1 VSNPAT
7 NPLDQPLENDI
18 SAQLK
23 ERKAGF
29 GKTTIILG
37 VAVLAIVAF
46 VGGVFVQK
54 SFGSTQTPNRQN
66 AAGRQFPGR
75 GGDGSTP
82 PSGGNRPNGGGFGRG
97 TAGTIDHVD
106 GTTVYVKTQNGQIV
120 KVSTSDT
127 TKVQI
132 TSDGKLT
139 DLKAG
144 QQVAVQGQPG
154 QDGTVTAQTLTQRP
168 PNG

>member
-1 VSNPAT
+1 MT

-23 ERKAGF
+23 ERKSGV
-29 GKTTIILG
+29 GKTTMILG

-54 SFGSTQTPNRQN
+54 SFGATQTPTRQN
-66 AAGRQFPGR
+66 AGRQFNG
-75 GGDGSTP
+75 TP
-82 PSGGNRPNGGGFGRG
+82 PSGAQQRPNGGGNFGRG
-97 TAGTIDHVD
+97 TTGTIDHVD

-132 TSDGKLT
+132 TSEGKLT

-144 QQVAVQGQPG
+144 QQVVVQGQAG
-154 QDGTVTAQTLTQRP
+154 SDGTVTGQTITQRP
-168 PNG
+168 TTG

>member
-1 VSNPAT
+1 M
-7 NPLDQPLENDI
+7 NPLDQPLDSGDI
-18 SAQLK
+18 ATELK
-23 ERKAGF
+23 ERRSGP
-29 GKTTIILG
+29 GKTTIVLG
-37 VAVLAIVAF
+37 VAVLAVVAF

-54 SFGSTQTPNRQN
+54 SFGATEALTRQN
-66 AAGRQFPGR
+66 QARQFPGN
-75 GGDGSTP
+75 GNGTP
-82 PSGGNRPNGGGFGRG
+82 PSGAQNRANGGFGRG

-106 GTTVYVKTQNGQIV
+106 GTTVYVKTQNGEIV

-144 QQVAVQGQPG
+144 QQVVVQGQPG
-154 QDGTVTAQTLTQRP
+154 EDGTVTAQTVTQRP

>member
-1 VSNPAT
+1 MT
-7 NPLDQPLENDI
+7 NPLDQPLEHDLP
-18 SAQLK
+18 AELK
-23 ERKAGF
+23 ERKSGV
-29 GKTTIILG
+29 GKTTMILG

-66 AAGRQFPGR
+66 AAGRQFQG
-75 GGDGSTP
+75 TP
-82 PSGGNRPNGGGFGRG
+82 PSGAQQRPNGGFGRG
-97 TAGTIDHVD
+97 TTGTIDHVE
-106 GTTVYVKTQNGQIV
+106 GTTVYVKTQNGEIV

-144 QQVAVQGQPG
+144 QQVVVQGQAG
-154 QDGTVTAQTLTQRP
+154 EDGTVTGQTITQRP
-168 PNG
+168 ATG

>member
-1 VSNPAT
+1 MT

-18 SAQLK
+18 SAELK
-23 ERKAGF
+23 ERKTGF
-29 GKTTIILG
+29 GKTTVILG

-54 SFGSTQTPNRQN
+54 SFGASETPTRQN
-66 AAGRQFPGR
+66 AAGRQFPGGN
-75 GGDGSTP
+75 GGTP
-82 PSGGNRPNGGGFGRG
+82 PSGTNRQGGGQFGGRG
-97 TAGTIDHVD
+97 TAGTIDHVE

-127 TKVQI
+127 TKVEV
-132 TSDGKLT
+132 TSEGKLA

-144 QQVAVQGQPG
+144 QQVVVQGQAG
-154 QDGTVTAQTLTQRP
+154 SDGTVSGQTITQRP
-168 PNG
+168 TTG

>member
-1 VSNPAT
+1 MTS
-7 NPLDQPLENDI
+7 PLDQPLENDL

-23 ERKAGF
+23 ERKTGF

-54 SFGSTQTPNRQN
+54 SFGSTRTPTRQN
-66 AAGRQFPGR
+66 AARQFNG
-75 GGDGSTP
+75 TP
-82 PSGGNRPNGGGFGRG
+82 PSGSQQRPNGGFGRG
-97 TAGTIDHVD
+97 TIGTIDHVD
-106 GTTVYVKTQNGQIV
+106 GTTVYVKTQNGQVI
-120 KVSTSDT
+120 KVSTSDS

-144 QQVAVQGQPG
+144 QQVVVQGQAG
-154 QDGTVTAQTLTQRP
+154 SDGTVTAQTLTQRP

>member
-1 VSNPAT
+1 MT

-18 SAQLK
+18 TAELA
-23 ERKAGF
+23 ERKTGV
-29 GKTTIILG
+29 GKTTLFLG

-54 SFGSTQTPNRQN
+54 SFGASETPTRPQ
-66 AAGRQFPGR
+66 AGRQFNG
-75 GGDGSTP
+75 TP
-82 PSGGNRPNGGGFGRG
+82 PSGAQQRPNGGRG
-97 TAGTIDHVD
+97 TVGTIDHIE
-106 GTTVYVKTQNGQIV
+106 GTTVYVKTQSGEIV

-132 TSDGKLT
+132 TSEGELG

-144 QQVAVQGQPG
+144 QQVTVQGQTG
-154 QDGTVTAQTLTQRP
+154 SDGTVTAQTLTQRP

>member
-1 VSNPAT
+1 VT

-18 SAQLK
+18 TAQLK
-23 ERKAGF
+23 ERKSGF
-29 GKTTIILG
+29 GKTTIVLG
-37 VAVLAIVAF
+37 VAVLAVVAF

-75 GGDGSTP
+75 DGTGTP
-82 PSGGNRPNGGGFGRG
+82 PSGSNRPNGGGFGRG
-97 TAGTIDHVD
+97 TTGTIDHID
-106 GTTVYVKTQNGQIV
+106 GTTVYVKTPNGQIV
-120 KVSTSDT
+120 KVSTSDS

-132 TSDGKLT
+132 TSEGKLT

-144 QQVAVQGQPG
+144 QQVVVQGQPG
-154 QDGTVTAQTLTQRP
+154 SDGTVTAQTLTERP
-168 PNG
+168 SNG

>member
-1 VSNPAT
+1 MTS
-7 NPLDQPLENDI
+7 PLDQPLENDI
-18 SAQLK
+18 TAELK
-23 ERKAGF
+23 ERKTGF

-54 SFGSTQTPNRQN
+54 SFGSTQAPNRQN

-75 GGDGSTP
+75 DGATP
-82 PSGGNRPNGGGFGRG
+82 PSGAQQRPNGGFGRG

-106 GTTVYVKTQNGQIV
+106 GTTVYVKTQNGEIV
-120 KVSTSDT
+120 KVSTSDS

-139 DLKAG
+139 DLKVG
-144 QQVAVQGQPG
+144 QQIVVQGQPG
-154 QDGTVTAQTLTQRP
+154 SDGTVTAQTLTQRP

>member
-1 VSNPAT
+1 MS

-18 SAQLK
+18 SAELK
-23 ERKAGF
+23 ERKSGI
-29 GKTTIILG
+29 GKTTMILG

-54 SFGSTQTPNRQN
+54 SFGSTQTPARQN
-66 AAGRQFPGR
+66 AAGRQFNG
-75 GGDGSTP
+75 TP
-82 PSGGNRPNGGGFGRG
+82 PSGAQQRPNGGFGRG
-97 TAGTIDHVD
+97 TTGTIDHID
-106 GTTVYVKTQNGQIV
+106 GTTVYVKTQNGQVV

-144 QQVAVQGQPG
+144 QQVVVQGQAG
-154 QDGTVTAQTLTQRP
+154 SDGTVTGQTITQRP
-168 PNG
+168 ATG

>member
-1 VSNPAT
+1 VT
-7 NPLDQPLENDI
+7 NPLDQPLENDL

-23 ERKAGF
+23 ERRTGF

-66 AAGRQFPGR
+66 AARQFNG
-75 GGDGSTP
+75 TP
-82 PSGGNRPNGGGFGRG
+82 PSGAQQRGNRG
-97 TAGTIDHVD
+97 TIGTIDHVD

-120 KVSTSDT
+120 KVSTSDS

-144 QQVAVQGQPG
+144 QQVVVQGQAG
-154 QDGTVTAQTLTQRP
+154 SDGTVTAQTLTQRP

>member
-1 VSNPAT
+1 VT

-18 SAQLK
+18 SAELK
-23 ERKAGF
+23 ERRSGV
-29 GKTTIILG
+29 GKTTMILG

-54 SFGSTQTPNRQN
+54 SFGSTQTQTRQN
-66 AAGRQFPGR
+66 AAGRQFNG
-75 GGDGSTP
+75 TP
-82 PSGGNRPNGGGFGRG
+82 PSGAQQRPNGGFSRG

-106 GTTVYVKTQNGQIV
+106 GTTVYVKTQNGEIV

-132 TSDGKLT
+132 TSDGKLS

-144 QQVAVQGQPG
+144 QQVVVQGQAG
-154 QDGTVTAQTLTQRP
+154 SDGTVTGQTITQRP
-168 PNG
+168 ATG

>member
-1 VSNPAT
+1 MT

-18 SAQLK
+18 TAELK
-23 ERKAGF
+23 ERKSGI
-29 GKTTIILG
+29 GKTTMILG

-46 VGGVFVQK
+46 VGGVLVQK
-54 SFGSTQTPNRQN
+54 SFGATQTPNRQN

-75 GGDGSTP
+75 DGSTP
-82 PSGGNRPNGGGFGRG
+82 PSGSNRPNGGNFGRG

-120 KVSTSDT
+120 KVSTSDS

-144 QQVAVQGQPG
+144 QQVVVQGQAG
-154 QDGTVTAQTLTQRP
+154 SDGTVTGQTITQRP
-168 PNG
+168 ATG

>member
-1 VSNPAT
+1 VT
-7 NPLDQPLENDI
+7 NPLDQPLEHDLT
-18 SAQLK
+18 AELK
-23 ERKAGF
+23 ERKGGF
-29 GKTTIILG
+29 GKTTVILG

-54 SFGSTQTPNRQN
+54 SFGAAETPNRLN
-66 AAGRQFPGR
+66 AAGRQFQG
-75 GGDGSTP
+75 TP
-82 PSGGNRPNGGGFGRG
+82 PSGAQRPNGGRG
-97 TAGTIDHVD
+97 TTGTIDHIE
-106 GTTVYVKTQNGQIV
+106 GTTVYVKTQNGEIV

-144 QQVAVQGQPG
+144 QQVVVQGQAG
-154 QDGTVTAQTLTQRP
+154 EDGTVTGQTITQRP
-168 PNG
+168 ATG

>member
-1 VSNPAT
+1 VSNPGT

-18 SAQLK
+18 SAELK
-23 ERKAGF
+23 ERKSGF
-29 GKTTIILG
+29 GKTTVILG
-37 VAVLAIVAF
+37 VAVLAIIAF

-54 SFGSTQTPNRQN
+54 SFGASDTPARQN
-66 AAGRQFPGR
+66 TAGRQFPGR
-75 GGDGSTP
+75 GDGSTP
-82 PSGGNRPNGGGFGRG
+82 PSGTNRPNGGTFGRG

-106 GTTVYVKTQNGQIV
+106 GTTVYVKTQDGQIV

-144 QQVAVQGQPG
+144 QQVVVQGQAG
-154 QDGTVTAQTLTQRP
+154 SDGTVTGQTITQRP
-168 PNG
+168 ATG

>member
-1 VSNPAT
+1 MT

-18 SAQLK
+18 SAELK
-23 ERKAGF
+23 ERKSGV
-29 GKTTIILG
+29 GKTTMILG

-54 SFGSTQTPNRQN
+54 SFGSTQTPTRQN
-66 AAGRQFPGR
+66 AGRQFPGGN
-75 GGDGSTP
+75 GGTP
-82 PSGGNRPNGGGFGRG
+82 PSGQNRPNGGNFGRG
-97 TAGTIDHVD
+97 TIGTIDHVD
-106 GTTVYVKTQNGQIV
+106 GTTVYVKTQNGQVV
-120 KVSTSDT
+120 KVSTSDS

-144 QQVAVQGQPG
+144 QQVVVQGQAG
-154 QDGTVTAQTLTQRP
+154 SDGTVTGQTITQRP
-168 PNG
+168 ATG

>member
-1 VSNPAT
+1 MT

-18 SAQLK
+18 SAELT
-23 ERKAGF
+23 ERKSGV
-29 GKTTIILG
+29 GKTTMILG

-54 SFGSTQTPNRQN
+54 SFGSTQTPTRQN
-66 AAGRQFPGR
+66 AAGRQLNGN
-75 GGDGSTP
+75 GTP
-82 PSGGNRPNGGGFGRG
+82 PSGQNRPNGGNFGRG

-106 GTTVYVKTQNGQIV
+106 GTTVYVKTQNGQVV
-120 KVSTSDT
+120 KVSTSDS

-132 TSDGKLT
+132 TSEGKLT

-144 QQVAVQGQPG
+144 EQVVVQGQAG
-154 QDGTVTAQTLTQRP
+154 SDGTVTGQTITQRP
-168 PNG
+168 ATG